1 MHVLSDTVAQAATL
15 EFPNL
20 CFQREK
26 KKRTEAKAGFEEN
39 IGNQVPRYGHPTAV
53 AIHFSSTTYSLKR
66 EG

>member
-26 KKRTEAKAGFEEN
+26 KKEQKQRLALKKTL
-39 IGNQVPRYGHPTAV
+39 
-53 AIHFSSTTYSLKR
+53 AIKCQDMGTQQQWLFISVVQLIH
-66 EG
+66 